1 MDSFKKEEF
10 KQLNTIPRSPKQ
22 KIQTMERIRD
32 SRIKNL
38 NRNPSW
44 KYALTTIAVI
54 LLAAVL
60 FVPEFLSS
68 SKQANEVSQ
77 LKAQIIEKEKELS
90 MLEENITAKTME
102 LNAAT
107 ESLEM
112 VRWSAIARQDEHNQS
127 FNSLQ
132 EIYKI
137 HSNYEIQ
144 DDWYLI
150 KEDYFQI
157 ELLEYHNAVKVDFYT
172 KRLESDE
179 GTNLVYSDT
188 DATDGWIY
196 TNDNIG
202 EIINKHIDSG
212 NGTFEPYFLIY
223 AEITLKDGKVI
234 TTSKLPIYNK

>member
-1 MDSFKKEEF
+1 MDSFNKEEF
-10 KQLNTIPRSPKQ
+10 KQLKTIPRSPKQ

-32 SRIKNL
+32 SRIKDQS
-38 NRNPSW
+38 RNPSW

-54 LLAAVL
+54 LLAVIL

-68 SKQANEVSQ
+68 SKQANEVAQ
-77 LKAQIIEKEKELS
+77 LKAQIMEKEKEMS
-90 MLEENITAKTME
+90 ILESNIAARTTE
-102 LNAAT
+102 LNEAT
-107 ESLEM
+107 KGIGM
-112 VRWSAIARQDEHNQS
+112 VRWSAIARQDEQYQS
-127 FNSLQ
+127 FDSLQ

-150 KEDYFQI
+150 KEDYFKI
-157 ELLEYHNAVKVDFYT
+157 ELLAYPNAVKVDFYT

-179 GTNLVYSDT
+179 GKNLVYSDT

-202 EIINKHIDSG
+202 EIINKHRY
-212 NGTFEPYFLIY
+212 TFEPYFLIY
-223 AEITLKDGKVI
+223 TEITLKDGKVI
-234 TTSKLPIYNK
+234 TTPKLPIYNK